1 MTTPP
6 CPVCLGTGWGAM
18 IADVIPSI
26 RSVPPPKCETCDGT
40 GILND
45 RDLVA
50 AYHQT
55 TGEPGDPLV
64 EALIGEIQ
72 VRNLDL

>member
-1 MTTPP
+1 MREK
-6 CPVCLGTGWGAM
+6 CPVCFGTGTAPVAAE
-18 IADVIPSI
+18 IVPSMQT
-26 RSVPPPKCETCDGT
+26 PEPAKCETCNGT